1 MNQLDS
7 YRDVI
12 DKLLLMKRLYGWSR
26 SFTDEEIR
34 YVYTN
39 KSIGRYTTYEDGN
52 SEIQLEDRITENG
65 AEGSSLRKA
74 LMDSIGLQLY
84 TEKSLPPGSY
94 HTKAGDRLYRS
105 NMVRGLYYI
114 DPDNKVCSVG
124 YTLRWENITDEVI
137 LDKKPMRYWIKDSKR
152 NKHKKKVI
160 NTLANV
166 AKLNMALGID
176 YEAGY
181 YGAINRNLCYESEF
195 KLSRLLQ
202 PLMNMTEEELNEAVT
217 DPESKHAEIIIALG
231 YVASLNDIPS
241 WRYGNIPQVVQNG
254 YKRSEIEDYIIWTP

>member
-1 MNQLDS
+1 
-7 YRDVI
+7 
-12 DKLLLMKRLYGWSR
+12 
-26 SFTDEEIR
+26 
-34 YVYTN
+34 
-39 KSIGRYTTYEDGN
+39 
-52 SEIQLEDRITENG
+52 
-65 AEGSSLRKA
+65 
-74 LMDSIGLQLY
+74 
-84 TEKSLPPGSY
+84 
-94 HTKAGDRLYRS
+94 
-105 NMVRGLYYI
+105 
-114 DPDNKVCSVG
+114 
-124 YTLRWENITDEVI
+124 
-137 LDKKPMRYWIKDSKR
+137 MRYWIKDSKR

>member
-52 SEIQLEDRITENG
+52 SEIQLEDRIAENG
-65 AEGSSLRKA
+65 AEGSSLRKD
-74 LMDSIGLQLY
+74 LMDNIGLQLY
-84 TEKSLPPGSY
+84 TEKSLPPGRY

-114 DPDNKVCSVG
+114 DPDNKVRSVG
-124 YTLRWENITDEVI
+124 YTLRWENTTDEVI
-137 LDKKPMRYWIKDSKR
+137 FDKRSIRYWIKDSKR

-176 YEAGY
+176 YEAGN
-181 YGAINRNLCYESEF
+181 YGVINRNLCYESEF

-217 DPESKHAEIIIALG
+217 DPNSKHAEIIIALG
-231 YVASLNDIPS
+231 YVAALNDIPS
-241 WRYGNIPQVVQNG
+241 WRHGNIPQILQNG

>member
-65 AEGSSLRKA
+65 AEGSSLRKD

-114 DPDNKVCSVG
+114 DPDNKVRSVG

-137 LDKKPMRYWIKDSKR
+137 FDKRSIRYWIKDSKR
-152 NKHKKKVI
+152 NEHKKKVI

-176 YEAGY
+176 YEAGN
-181 YGAINRNLCYESEF
+181 YGVINRNLCYESEF

-231 YVASLNDIPS
+231 YVAALNDIPS
-241 WRYGNIPQVVQNG
+241 WRHGNIPQILQNG

>member
-124 YTLRWENITDEVI
+124 YTLRWENTTDEVI
-137 LDKKPMRYWIKDSKR
+137 FDKRSIRYWIKDSKR

-176 YEAGY
+176 YEAGN
-181 YGAINRNLCYESEF
+181 YGVINRNLCYESEF

-231 YVASLNDIPS
+231 YVAALNDIPS
-241 WRYGNIPQVVQNG
+241 WRHGNIPQILQNG

>member
-52 SEIQLEDRITENG
+52 SEIQLEDRIAENG
-65 AEGSSLRKA
+65 AKGSSLRKD
-74 LMDSIGLQLY
+74 LMDNIGLQLY

-114 DPDNKVCSVG
+114 DPDNKVRSVG
-124 YTLRWENITDEVI
+124 YTLRWENTTDEVI
-137 LDKKPMRYWIKDSKR
+137 FDKRSIRYWIKDSKR

-176 YEAGY
+176 YEAGN
-181 YGAINRNLCYESEF
+181 YGVINRNLCYESEF

-231 YVASLNDIPS
+231 YVAALNDIPS
-241 WRYGNIPQVVQNG
+241 WRHGNIPQILQNG